1 MHSQDGPAKT
11 GAESRSAPVARKPEA
26 ASGVPPTGLLA
37 LQGSV
42 GNAAVVQ
49 MMRTPDRSALQDQD
63 HEHGDGCGHGRA
75 DQAPVQRSAVHD
87 VLRGAGRP
95 LDSATRTDMESRLG
109 ADFSDVRI
117 HNNAAAKAS
126 AAEIGARAYTSGSH
140 VVIGNGG
147 ADKHTLAHEL
157 THVIQ
162 QRQGQV
168 AGTDNGRGLRV
179 SDPSDRFEREAE
191 ANARRVMSGPA
202 AAGPDVQRAVS
213 TRSPGAAAPAVQR
226 TVQDRLTDAYWA
238 DQAAGKKAVKAPT
251 KASGGRRGDEIL
263 QVVGPGLI
271 EELAA
276 LCAGKS
282 EEELNAM
289 GRLEL
294 FRTMDESEA
303 ADIEAWWAGHGDSTA
318 KLNDMNQWIVD
329 HKDDEKPSSAFNKQ
343 FGETKKTAAPGAAPK
358 DGTLPIGNH
367 LGDEEQARSYL
378 DPKRPGE
385 QALMKFVLRPGA
397 HELLFSP
404 QYMAVDGNAAKRTP
418 QSLRNIHGG
427 MPQAKKGEGL
437 LDGYVGIKQENR
449 GDFSVAVSSKWSK
462 LLFQIFVER
471 IERA

>member
-1 MHSQDGPAKT
+1 MHRQDGPAKT
-11 GAESRSAPVARKPEA
+11 GAESRSAPAVRKPEA

-49 MMRTPDRSALQDQD
+49 MMRTADRSELQDQD
-63 HEHGDGCGHGRA
+63 HEHGDGCGHDRA
-75 DQAPVQRSAVHD
+75 TVQRSAVHD

-140 VVIGNGG
+140 VVIGDGG

-226 TVQDRLTDAYWA
+226 TVQDRLSDAYWA
-238 DQAAGKKAVKAPT
+238 EQAAGKKAVKVPT
-251 KASGGRRGDEIL
+251 TAAGGRQGDEIL
-263 QVVGPGLI
+263 KVVGPGLI

-303 ADIEAWWAGHGDSTA
+303 AGIEAWWAGHGDSTA

-329 HKDDEKPSSAFNKQ
+329 HKDEPKASAAFNKQ
-343 FGETKKTAAPGAAPK
+343 FGETKKTAAPGAKPK
-358 DGTLPIGNH
+358 DGTLPIGKH
-367 LGDEEQARSYL
+367 LGDEEQARSFL
-378 DPKRPGE
+378 KRPGE

-404 QYMAVDGNAAKRTP
+404 QYMAVDGDDPRRMP

-437 LDGYVGIKQENR
+437 LDGYVGIKQESR